1 MEWLTFWRGIAAGIK
16 NFFRN
21 GWLSI
26 ATISI
31 IVLTLFIINSVF
43 VISLIAK
50 ETLEDIQNKIDVSVY
65 FKGDI
70 DENKARELVGVIN
83 KMPDVREA
91 KYFSKEEALVA
102 FQQKHSK
109 DDVILKSLEELGN
122 PLQPSVS
129 IKMKNP
135 DAYQDI
141 LENIKAS
148 QYKDLISEVDYY
160 SEKKPIIERLNN
172 IIKTIRKIG
181 VVIVSIFA
189 AIAVLVTFNSIRL
202 TMFNYRREVEIM
214 KLVGANPWFIRLPFI
229 VEGMLYGFFAA
240 WISLILFY
248 PAIYFSL
255 PSLNSIAPNIDAINF
270 IHAQAVKIIAIQLGS
285 GVILGAISSLIAIR
299 KYLKV

>member
-1 MEWLTFWRGIAAGIK
+1 VEWLTFWRGIAAGIK

-31 IVLTLFIINSVF
+31 IVLTLFIINTVF

-70 DENKARELVGVIN
+70 DENKARELVGLIS
-83 KMPDVREA
+83 KMPEVQEA
-91 KYFSKEEALVA
+91 KYFSKEEALIA
-102 FQQKHSK
+102 FKQKHNE
-109 DDVILKSLEELGN
+109 DDIVLKSLEELGN

-135 DAYQDI
+135 NAYQSI
-141 LENIKAS
+141 LDNVRNS
-148 QYKDLISEVDYY
+148 QYKDLISDVDYY

-172 IIKTIRKIG
+172 IIQAIRKIG
-181 VVIVSIFA
+181 MAIIMIFA
-189 AIAVLVTFNSIRL
+189 IIAILVTFNSIRL

-229 VEGMLYGFFAA
+229 TEGMLYGFFAA
-240 WISLILFY
+240 WISLIILY
-248 PAIYFSL
+248 PVIYFSL
-255 PSLNSIAPNIDAINF
+255 PYLNSVAPNIDAINF
-270 IHAQAVKIIAIQLGS
+270 LHSQAIKIVAIQLGS